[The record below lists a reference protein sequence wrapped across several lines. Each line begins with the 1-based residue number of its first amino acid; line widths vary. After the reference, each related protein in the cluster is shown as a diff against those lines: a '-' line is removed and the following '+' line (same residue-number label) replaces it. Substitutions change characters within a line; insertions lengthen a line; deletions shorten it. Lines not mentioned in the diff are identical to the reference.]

1 VPDWRVIME
10 RPGAPP
16 IVVRSHRKHGDAAR
30 HAASLANQYRFKG
43 AERPRVFVQ
52 RAASSDQLQT
62 YAHGERA
69 VRDQPTLPAYGQDV
83 VILAPTATRLAGAHK
98 PKETP

>member
-1 VPDWRVIME
+1 VIVE
-10 RPGAPP
+10 RPGEPP
-16 IVVRSHRKHGDAAR
+16 IVVRSYRKQGDAAR
-30 HAASLANQYRFKG
+30 HASALAGQYRFKG

-52 RAASSDQLQT
+52 RAASNDQLQT

-83 VILAPTATRLAGAHK
+83 VILAPTAVVRSVAAK
-98 PKETP
+98 PKETA